1 MPHACR
7 LGYSGDPFDGQ
18 IEGLISIYSYPLL
31 SIWKFLGF
39 LPDPII
45 KMPLVGPHSDVPLP
59 PAGRSVNESF
69 SSHHHLE
76 HHRLSVYS
84 WWIMHPPVT
93 LPQVNVQSVVL
104 LQNYPAGHLILG
116 IWLNFSFNYPVLCR
130 AIEDSHKGPL
140 LLMWAICFLSKM
152 PTFPK
157 PPTAPW
163 ASSHSFQ
170 GYVTLCKHTTKPQHA
185 WRYSKCPFYSS
196 WSSVINP
203 DRNVWIF
210 SSHVPSSLVL
220 AVENIYY
227 SGARGRESTALW
239 AISANDHFKL
249 SATLW
254 HPFWDDLC

>member
-1 MPHACR
+1 MT
-7 LGYSGDPFDGQ
+7 
-18 IEGLISIYSYPLL
+18 LL
-31 SIWKFLGF
+31 R
-39 LPDPII
+39 PR
-45 KMPLVGPHSDVPLP
+45 SDVPLP

-76 HHRLSVYS
+76 HRRLSVYS
-84 WWIMHPPVT
+84 WWMMHPPVT
-93 LPQVNVQSVVL
+93 LPQVNVQSAVL

-170 GYVTLCKHTTKPQHA
+170 GCVTLCKHTVKPQHA

-210 SSHVPSSLVL
+210 SSHVLSSLLL
-220 AVENIYY
+220 AVVYY
-227 SGARGRESTALW
+227 CILIFIVRARTEERALHCEPSALMIISSFQPHCFILFGMICAKVEKVEPYRQNKISKAAIW
-239 AISANDHFKL
+239 A
-249 SATLW
+249 
-254 HPFWDDLC
+254 